1 MLAEHEHEQAYA
13 RGLALRERLF
23 ELRERGTLDAIAAL
37 REEIEQLDLPALT
50 QVDGLA
56 LSCCPSARFQQLR
69 FIEFAAIDPEL
80 RPLFA
85 AANEASPHLAAVF
98 VDPAEL
104 SYRNFENIIELDHR
118 FVNIVRERVDFGELE
133 PLADGIYRAPLR
145 ASAHV
150 QQQLVGLDALGLY
163 TPPLTPRSRGGRRL
177 IFHSEALGQAL
188 TRALREVLPRALLDG
203 FVHVNPVFRC
213 NRFDP
218 GDMRFLPHVD
228 SPYVDPGRRHISKYS
243 LLLYLEGGRGDAALR
258 FGDRLCLDE
267 IEAMTA
273 ILFDASLAH
282 DGGPFTDGAK
292 LFLRSELIYFDPELR
307 HSQQLSRTFAR
318 ACYLTAH
325 SVLEPELERHAH
337 AAYEVAAS
345 ARWQAGPRSTETEVF
360 LHKHFAGV
368 EFIANGYDYWLRRG
382 VVSLPEAA
390 LLALFDVV
398 NAKLGDTTFHQLCGL
413 QSFERR
419 FDADTLAWIAERLHA
434 SSAPGKPLFA
444 ILDKAAL
451 FPPLEQPNR
460 AHRDEVYGR
469 MTEFVFRDFAEGW
482 DARRDR
488 SIIEWIERHR
498 SQTEP
503 LIARAPVLLMGQER
517 FIDLGRFVVDGD
529 KLHILSSERLAP
541 VHFAGGFNSYD
552 QSSFTSVAATVDA
565 PELLVPPIIWREHG
579 ELLHLRFD
587 LFRNGAQVHYASR
600 RLELLEPIGPDQ
612 SPRALD

>member
-1 MLAEHEHEQAYA
+1 MTAEHEQTYA

-23 ELRERGTLDAIAAL
+23 ELRERGAVDAIAAL
-37 REEIEQLDLPALT
+37 RDEIAQLDLPALT

-69 FIEFAAIDPEL
+69 FVEFSAIDPEL
-80 RPLFA
+80 HPLFA
-85 AANEASPHLAAVF
+85 AASHASPHLAAVF

-118 FVNIVRERVDFGELE
+118 FVGIARKRVTFDKLER
-133 PLADGIYRAPLR
+133 LADGIYRTPLQ
-145 ASAHV
+145 ASAQV
-150 QQQLVGLDALGLY
+150 QELLVGLDALGLY
-163 TPPLTPRSRGGRRL
+163 TPPLTPHSRGGQRF
-177 IFHSEALGQAL
+177 IFHSEALGQRL
-188 TRALREVLPRALLDG
+188 TRALREVLPAGLRDG
-203 FVHVNPVFRC
+203 FLHVNPVFRC

-228 SPYVDPGRRHISKYS
+228 SPYVDPARRHISKYS

-258 FGDRLCLDE
+258 FGDDLCLDE

-273 ILFDASLAH
+273 IVFNARRSH

-292 LFLRSELIYFDPELR
+292 LFLRSELVYLDPELR
-307 HSQQLSRTFAR
+307 HSPQLSRTFAR

-325 SVLEPELERHAH
+325 SVVEPELERHAH

-390 LLALFDVV
+390 LLAVFDVV
-398 NAKLGDTTFHQLCGL
+398 NAKLGGKSFHQLCRSH
-413 QSFERR
+413 SFERR
-419 FDADTLAWIAERLHA
+419 FDAATLAWISARLQD
-434 SSAPGKPLFA
+434 SAAPEQPLFA
-444 ILDKAAL
+444 TLDKDAL
-451 FPPLEQPNR
+451 FPPLEQPDRNNQ
-460 AHRDEVYGR
+460 DEVYGR
-469 MTEFVFRDFAEGW
+469 MTEFQFRDFPEDW
-482 DARRDR
+482 DPRRAS
-488 SIIEWIERHR
+488 SIIDWIAHHR
-498 SQTEP
+498 RQTEP

-517 FIDLGRFVVDGD
+517 FIDLTRFVVDGD

-541 VHFAGGFNSYD
+541 VHFAGGFSYYD
-552 QSSFTSVAATVDA
+552 QTSFTTVAATVDA
-565 PELLVPPIIWREHG
+565 PELLVPPIIWHEHG

-587 LFRNGAQVHYASR
+587 LFRNGAWVRYAPR
-600 RLELLEPIGPDQ
+600 MLELREPIGPDEF
-612 SPRALD
+612 PRAID